1 MAPSLLAIITMTL
14 IFTLSFRLILA
25 PLPSPSINAVGV
37 DIAPFSAM
45 AHEEDTTLALTHT
58 H

>member
-1 MAPSLLAIITMTL
+1 MNLT
-14 IFTLSFRLILA
+14 FTLSFRLILA

-45 AHEEDTTLALTHT
+45 AHEEEILLLPGPSRS
-58 H
+58 